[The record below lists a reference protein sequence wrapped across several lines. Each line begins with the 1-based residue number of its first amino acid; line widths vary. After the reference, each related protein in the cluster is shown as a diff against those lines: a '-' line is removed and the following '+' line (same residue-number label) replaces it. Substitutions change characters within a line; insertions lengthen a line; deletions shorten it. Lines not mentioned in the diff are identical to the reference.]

1 MLAYEDPAAAI
12 EWLSHA
18 FGFEEDA
25 SERYTEPD
33 GRITHA
39 QLSLNGATIMLANPT
54 PEYRSPKSHRQE
66 CETAARMLDNP
77 WVVDGNL
84 VYVDDVDAH
93 YERAR
98 TAGAAIIREL
108 EDPGIGHR
116 LYSAEDLEGHRW
128 MFSD

>member
-12 EWLSHA
+12 EWLSRA

-54 PEYRSPKSHRQE
+54 PEYRSPKNHRKE

-93 YERAR
+93 HERAR
-98 TAGAAIIREL
+98 TAGATIIREL

>member
-1 MLAYEDPAAAI
+1 MIGYEDPAAAI

-18 FGFEEDA
+18 FGFEEDG

-66 CETAARMLDNP
+66 CERAARMLDNP

-98 TAGAAIIREL
+98 AAGAKIIREL